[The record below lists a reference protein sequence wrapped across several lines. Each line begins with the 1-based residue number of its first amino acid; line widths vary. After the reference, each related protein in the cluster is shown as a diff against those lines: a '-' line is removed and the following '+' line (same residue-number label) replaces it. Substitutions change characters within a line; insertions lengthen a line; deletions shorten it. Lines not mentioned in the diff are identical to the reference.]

1 MKWVWIYCDSYS
13 FAIIQTWITIM
24 LDKSFILGIKCQ
36 KLFMY
41 GDEIMY
47 QYIEE
52 QDICASVWWA
62 LPKGNAQMQ
71 QQ

>member
-1 MKWVWIYCDSYS
+1 
-13 FAIIQTWITIM
+13 M

-52 QDICASVWWA
+52 QDICASV
-62 LPKGNAQMQ
+62 
-71 QQ
+71 

>member
-1 MKWVWIYCDSYS
+1 
-13 FAIIQTWITIM
+13 M